1 MIQKTWAK
9 FCSPIDEKMIALA
22 FPLEIVLKKPSD
34 LDKKADRE
42 RLLDA
47 ISQTLVSSLPLD
59 IDLDVLRRVPALMR
73 EQDFFLQVVIALLR
87 ARLEVV
93 AAGQAACYGIAIDL
107 GTTNLVASFFDMK
120 TFNKIDLRETVNPQT
135 SIASDVLSRIH
146 ESMKGRGEELHRLM
160 IEGVNELVGQLC
172 VANGVDSRDIFALT
186 VAGNTIMT
194 HYFLNLPVENIP
206 MAPYIPVAHTPGF
219 IRPSQLG
226 IAINPK
232 AVAYVF
238 PNAGSYVGGDIF
250 SGILASGLY
259 RNREPSLLID
269 VGTNVEIVLG
279 CNEWIIVG
287 AGAAGPALEGDIAG
301 IGMRA
306 EEGAIYEI
314 EIETAAD
321 AQGKPCELKY
331 KTVGG
336 SGPSGICGSGMIEL
350 VSELFRNGIIDQ
362 RGKFT
367 TLSGRSGRVIEW
379 EGNRGFVIHD
389 GGGRKLLIKETEID
403 NFLRS
408 KAALF
413 TSIHIL
419 IKSVGLSFSDLQKVY
434 VCGAFG
440 AHINVDKA
448 ISIGMLP
455 DIDRERF
462 IILGNSSLAGTEKL
476 LGDRGLLPEI
486 DRISSL
492 ITYREMNTD
501 GDFLREFP
509 AAMFLPH
516 TDPEVLKAK
525 SY

>member
-1 MIQKTWAK
+1 V
-9 FCSPIDEKMIALA
+9 IAGLKER
-22 FPLEIVLKKPSD
+22 LEIV
-34 LDKKADRE
+34 
-42 RLLDA
+42 
-47 ISQTLVSSLPLD
+47 
-59 IDLDVLRRVPALMR
+59 
-73 EQDFFLQVVIALLR
+73 
-87 ARLEVV
+87 
-93 AAGQAACYGIAIDL
+93 AAGHAACYGIAIDL
-107 GTTNLVASFFDMK
+107 GTTNLVASLFDLM
-120 TFNKIDLRETVNPQT
+120 TFKKIDLREAINPQT
-135 SIASDVLSRIH
+135 SIASDVLSRIC
-146 ESMKGRGEELHRLM
+146 ESIKGGGEELHRLM
-160 IEGVNELVGQLC
+160 IEGVNALVGQLC
-172 VANGVDSRDIFALT
+172 AVNGVNSRDIFALT

-206 MAPYIPVAHTPGF
+206 MAPYIPAAHKPGF
-219 IRPSQLG
+219 VNPSQLG
-226 IAINPK
+226 IAVNPK
-232 AVAYVF
+232 ATAYVF
-238 PNAGSYVGGDIF
+238 PNAGSYVGGDIV
-250 SGILASGLY
+250 SGILASGLSKD
-259 RNREPSLLID
+259 REPSLLID

-314 EIETAAD
+314 EIESVAETSEKQSA
-321 AQGKPCELKY
+321 LKY

-336 SGPSGICGSGMIEL
+336 LGPSGICGSGMIEL
-350 VSELFRNGIIDQ
+350 VSELFRTGIIDQ

-367 TLSGRSGRVIEW
+367 TYAGRSGRIIDW
-379 EGNRGFVIHD
+379 EGNRGFIIHD
-389 GGGRKLLIKETEID
+389 GGGKKLLIKEIEIN

-419 IKSVGLSFSDLQKVY
+419 IKSVGLSFSELRKVY

-448 ISIGMLP
+448 VSIGMLP
-455 DIDRERF
+455 DIDRKRF
-462 IILGNSSLAGTEKL
+462 VILGNSSLAGTEKL
-476 LGDRGLLPEI
+476 LGNRQLLQEI
-486 DRISSL
+486 DRISAL

-501 GDFLREFP
+501 GDFQKEFP

-525 SY
+525 PY

>member
-1 MIQKTWAK
+1 MKK
-9 FCSPIDEKMIALA
+9 SNPLA
-22 FPLEIVLKKPSD
+22 FPLEIVLEKPSD

-47 ISQTLVSSLPLD
+47 VSQALSGSFPLD
-59 IDLDVLRRVPALMR
+59 IDLEILRRVPSLMR
-73 EQDFFLQVVIALLR
+73 EQDFSLQVVIALLTE
-87 ARLEVV
+87 RLEVV
-93 AAGQAACYGIAIDL
+93 AAGQAICYGIAIDL
-107 GTTNLVASFFDMK
+107 GTTNLVASLFDLK
-120 TFNKIDLRETVNPQT
+120 TYQKIDSRETVNPQT
-135 SIASDVLSRIH
+135 SIASDVLSRIY

-160 IEGVNELVGQLC
+160 VEGVNTLIGQLC
-172 VANGVDSRDIFALT
+172 AANGVDSQDIFALA

-206 MAPYIPVAHTPGF
+206 MAPYVPAAHKPGF
-219 IRPSQLG
+219 INPSLLG
-226 IAINPK
+226 IAVNPK
-232 AVAYVF
+232 ATAYVF
-238 PNAGSYVGGDIF
+238 PNVGSYVGGDIV

-259 RNREPSLLID
+259 QDREPSLLID

-314 EIETAAD
+314 EIEAAAD
-321 AQGKPCELKY
+321 ASGKQSGLKY
-331 KTVGG
+331 RTVGG
-336 SGPSGICGSGMIEL
+336 RGPSGICGSGMIEL

-362 RGKFT
+362 RGKFA
-367 TLSGRSGRVIEW
+367 TLSGRSGRIIEW
-379 EGNRGFVIHD
+379 EGNRGFEIHD
-389 GGGRKLLIKETEID
+389 GGGEKLLIKETEIN

-419 IKSVGLSFSDLQKVY
+419 IKSVGLNFSDLKKVY

-462 IILGNSSLAGTEKL
+462 VILGNSSLAGTEKL
-476 LGDRGLLPEI
+476 LGDRGSLPEI
-486 DRISSL
+486 DWISSL

-501 GDFLREFP
+501 GDFQREFP
-509 AAMFLPH
+509 GAMFLPH